1 MALSIE
7 ELGITQEELIA
18 RVVDRL
24 CETMLNEKSYD
35 EEGDQVSRPNSFHE
49 QIKALIKVRIDAKVN
64 EIAEA
69 HVLPKVSSLVE
80 NIVLQETTKWGEK
93 VGEPVTFIQ
102 YLTKR
107 AEAYLH
113 EHVDYQGKSKE
124 EAGSYSW
131 SKSQTRIAHIVNQH
145 LHHSIKTAME
155 AAMKDANSIIIKG
168 IEETAKIKLEEVS
181 KALKISIGR

>member
-24 CETMLNEKSYD
+24 CETMLNEESYD
-35 EEGDQVSRPNSFHE
+35 EDGDHVSRPNSFRE

-107 AEAYLH
+107 AESYLQ
-113 EHVDYQGKSKE
+113 EYVDYQGKSKE
-124 EAGSYSW
+124 EAGYGW
-131 SKSQTRIAHIVNQH
+131 SKSHTRITHLVNAH
-145 LHHSIKTAME
+145 LHYSIKTAME
-155 AAMKDANSIIIKG
+155 TALKTVNSAIVKG
-168 IEETAKIKLEEVS
+168 IEETVKIKLEEAQ
-181 KALKISIGR
+181 KALKISVALK